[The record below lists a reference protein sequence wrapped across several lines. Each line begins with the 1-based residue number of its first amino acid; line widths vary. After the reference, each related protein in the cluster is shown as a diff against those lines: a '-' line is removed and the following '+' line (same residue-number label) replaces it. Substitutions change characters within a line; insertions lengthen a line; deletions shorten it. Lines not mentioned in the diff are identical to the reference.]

1 MPLWFNS
8 LKSIS
13 HRTNMKV
20 PIERSRQFLSV
31 GSYFLVVRV
40 VRAELQ
46 SCNGIWLIDHMPL
59 WFNSLKSISH
69 RTNMKVPMERS
80 CQALSVGSLF
90 VVVRVVIAELQS
102 CNGIWLITGYALH
115 VLTICSYG

>member
-1 MPLWFNS
+1 
-8 LKSIS
+8 
-13 HRTNMKV
+13 
-20 PIERSRQFLSV
+20 
-31 GSYFLVVRV
+31 
-40 VRAELQ
+40 
-46 SCNGIWLIDHMPL
+46 MPL

-102 CNGIWLITGYALH
+102 CNGIWLIDHMPLWSNSLKSISHRKNIKVPIERSRHALS
-115 VLTICSYG
+115 VGSYYVVVRVVIAELQTYNGIWLAIYV